1 MKSKSAEKIKL
12 TSYDDL
18 FGSSEVTAEE
28 KIVSVPI
35 RLFHTFKDHPFRVL
49 DDEKMQETVE
59 SVKRYG
65 ILMPGIVRPYGD
77 GEYEMVAGHRRWR
90 ACELAGMEE
99 MPVIIREMDDDTAT
113 VIMVDTNIQREDI
126 LPSEK
131 AHAYK
136 MKYEA
141 MKHQGSKGE
150 KHTADLVGEA
160 AGESGRTVQRYI
172 RLSFLISRLLDYVDN
187 KRLSMKAGEKLSFL
201 TVEEQEWVLEA
212 IDNAVLTVTDK
223 QAELFKNHSREKT
236 LNQGIIYSVLL
247 QKKEAETKVTLSA
260 KKVRSYFPPAYTKE
274 QVEEVI
280 YTLLEQRRK
289 GRRNRKMQEIQFD
302 YFHGMEAEQYTFYR
316 IPKILFTAECFKTI
330 SCEAKVLYGLL
341 LDRMSLSIKNRWFD
355 EEDRVYIIFTVE
367 EIAELMNCGT
377 QKAVRLLKELDSE
390 KGIGLVEKR
399 RLGLGKPN
407 VIYVK
412 NFMVKQPEKEEK
424 EPEKPVNTQ
433 NCENHNSRV
442 VKTTIQ
448 ECPKSQ
454 FKNDENHNSGMM
466 KTTIQECAE
475 SQFKNDENHNS
486 GIVKITT
493 PECPK
498 SQSNNTDIN
507 NTDFSENEYSDTES
521 SETDFNETDN
531 ILSNLSHL
539 SVRKTAGM
547 IDMVEEMEAY
557 RKIIRENISYECF
570 EDSRYRQQEEVD
582 ELVELMVEVM
592 VMPDNSTVRIGGV
605 DKPVVIVKNRFMKV
619 EHGHIEY
626 VVGCLE
632 KNTSKV
638 GNIRAYLLTTL
649 YNSTMTIEN
658 YYRAEVNHDMYGG
671 G

>member
-1 MKSKSAEKIKL
+1 
-12 TSYDDL
+12 
-18 FGSSEVTAEE
+18 
-28 KIVSVPI
+28 
-35 RLFHTFKDHPFRVL
+35 
-49 DDEKMQETVE
+49 
-59 SVKRYG
+59 
-65 ILMPGIVRPYGD
+65 
-77 GEYEMVAGHRRWR
+77 
-90 ACELAGMEE
+90 
-99 MPVIIREMDDDTAT
+99 
-113 VIMVDTNIQREDI
+113 
-126 LPSEK
+126 
-131 AHAYK
+131 
-136 MKYEA
+136 
-141 MKHQGSKGE
+141 
-150 KHTADLVGEA
+150 
-160 AGESGRTVQRYI
+160 
-172 RLSFLISRLLDYVDN
+172 
-187 KRLSMKAGEKLSFL
+187 
-201 TVEEQEWVLEA
+201 
-212 IDNAVLTVTDK
+212 
-223 QAELFKNHSREKT
+223 
-236 LNQGIIYSVLL
+236 
-247 QKKEAETKVTLSA
+247 
-260 KKVRSYFPPAYTKE
+260 
-274 QVEEVI
+274 
-280 YTLLEQRRK
+280 
-289 GRRNRKMQEIQFD
+289 MQEIQFD
-302 YFHGMEAEQYTFYR
+302 YFRGMEAEQYTFYR

-454 FKNDENHNSGMM
+454 FKNDENHNSG
-466 KTTIQECAE
+466 
-475 SQFKNDENHNS
+475 
-486 GIVKITT
+486 IVKITT

-507 NTDFSENEYSDTES
+507 NTDFSENEYSDIES

-638 GNIRAYLLTTL
+638 
-649 YNSTMTIEN
+649 
-658 YYRAEVNHDMYGG
+658 
-671 G
+671 

>member
-1 MKSKSAEKIKL
+1 
-12 TSYDDL
+12 
-18 FGSSEVTAEE
+18 
-28 KIVSVPI
+28 
-35 RLFHTFKDHPFRVL
+35 
-49 DDEKMQETVE
+49 
-59 SVKRYG
+59 
-65 ILMPGIVRPYGD
+65 
-77 GEYEMVAGHRRWR
+77 
-90 ACELAGMEE
+90 
-99 MPVIIREMDDDTAT
+99 
-113 VIMVDTNIQREDI
+113 
-126 LPSEK
+126 
-131 AHAYK
+131 
-136 MKYEA
+136 
-141 MKHQGSKGE
+141 
-150 KHTADLVGEA
+150 
-160 AGESGRTVQRYI
+160 
-172 RLSFLISRLLDYVDN
+172 
-187 KRLSMKAGEKLSFL
+187 
-201 TVEEQEWVLEA
+201 
-212 IDNAVLTVTDK
+212 
-223 QAELFKNHSREKT
+223 
-236 LNQGIIYSVLL
+236 
-247 QKKEAETKVTLSA
+247 
-260 KKVRSYFPPAYTKE
+260 
-274 QVEEVI
+274 
-280 YTLLEQRRK
+280 
-289 GRRNRKMQEIQFD
+289 MQEIQFD
-302 YFHGMEAEQYTFYR
+302 YFRGMEAEQYTFYR

-412 NFMVKQPEKEEK
+412 NFMVKQPKKEEK

-433 NCENHNSRV
+433 NC
-442 VKTTIQ
+442 
-448 ECPKSQ
+448 
-454 FKNDENHNSGMM
+454 ENHNSGMM

-649 YNSTMTIEN
+649 YNSTMAIEN
-658 YYRAEVNHDMYGG
+658 YYRAEVNHGMYGG